1 MIKIYT
7 KTGDTGETS
16 LFAGG
21 RVFKDAARVEAY
33 GTVDELN
40 ACLGMICSQLANDDV
55 LECLRRIQTELFDL
69 GADLAT
75 PLSATT
81 RKEIPRAREEQTTR
95 MEEWIDRFSEG
106 LPALTQFI
114 LPSGSW
120 PGATL
125 HFARTVCRRAE
136 RQVVGLSRDEEIN
149 PEIVRYLNRLAF
161 CVGARREPTR
171 PGPRDH
177 LATVIPHLSG
187 CATISKPTSTSLFMG
202 TRNNRGTRI
211 L

>member
-21 RVFKDAARVEAY
+21 RVYKDAARVEAY

-40 ACLGMICSQLANDDV
+40 ACLGLICAQLANDDV

-81 RKEIPRAREEQTTR
+81 RKEIPRAREEQT
-95 MEEWIDRFSEG
+95 
-106 LPALTQFI
+106 P
-114 LPSGSW
+114 
-120 PGATL
+120 
-125 HFARTVCRRAE
+125 RT
-136 RQVVGLSRDEEIN
+136 RQVVVGGSR
-149 PEIVRYLNRLAF
+149 RWRRLREYP
-161 CVGARREPTR
+161 RRECQ
-171 PGPRDH
+171 
-177 LATVIPHLSG
+177 PH
-187 CATISKPTSTSLFMG
+187 
-202 TRNNRGTRI
+202 
-211 L
+211 

>member
-1 MIKIYT
+1 MKIYT
-7 KTGDTGETS
+7 KTGDAGETS

-21 RVFKDAARVEAY
+21 RVYKDAPRVEAY

-40 ACLGMICSQLANDDV
+40 ACLGMICAQLTDDDL

-75 PLSATT
+75 PVTATT
-81 RKEIPRAREEQTTR
+81 RKEIPRARPEQTTR
-95 MEEWIDRFSEG
+95 LEEWIDRYSEA

-114 LPSGSW
+114 LPSGSL

-136 RQVVGLSRDEEIN
+136 RQVVALGRVEDLN
-149 PEIVRYLNRLAF
+149 PELICYLNRLSDLLF
-161 CVGARREPTR
+161 VLARLVNQRS
-171 PGPRDH
+171 H
-177 LATVIPHLSG
+177 IPE
-187 CATISKPTSTSLFMG
+187 TIWQP
-202 TRNNRGTRI
+202 
-211 L
+211 